1 MVSMVIEIR
10 SIDFDVDKSKLKS
23 LLVLY
28 SLDKHNVFVK
38 GILDIIDN
46 KKDSYDL
53 LSYIFEEII
62 YRHLEELTNISR
74 DIMDILY
81 MIGYAMR
88 EYKGELEYAV
98 IQNEGEEIDR
108 EYYTLSFKNIDKK
121 MSISLNHSYYNLNED
136 FYIWDKDKG
145 FISGD

>member
-1 MVSMVIEIR
+1 MVIEIR